1 VTGLAA
7 YRAWDQ
13 AQNKIRPVHRDR
25 LAVVYVRQSSRQ
37 QVLEHT
43 ESTRL
48 QYALLER
55 AVGLGWAR
63 SRVMVIDDDR
73 GLVLAGQI
81 GEGGIADERRRSV
94 QRRSTVD
101 DLVLGD
107 AGQGA
112 AEHVAGVSPH
122 PSVVD
127 RPTASRCCQ
136 MAGTSWIRTQ
146 CSWTFCRLV
155 MSATSRP

>member
-55 AVGLGWAR
+55 AAGLGWAGP
-63 SRVMVIDDDR
+63 DR
-73 GLVLAGQI
+73 G
-81 GEGGIADERRRSV
+81 
-94 QRRSTVD
+94 
-101 DLVLGD
+101 
-107 AGQGA
+107 
-112 AEHVAGVSPH
+112 
-122 PSVVD
+122 
-127 RPTASRCCQ
+127 
-136 MAGTSWIRTQ
+136 
-146 CSWTFCRLV
+146 
-155 MSATSRP
+155 